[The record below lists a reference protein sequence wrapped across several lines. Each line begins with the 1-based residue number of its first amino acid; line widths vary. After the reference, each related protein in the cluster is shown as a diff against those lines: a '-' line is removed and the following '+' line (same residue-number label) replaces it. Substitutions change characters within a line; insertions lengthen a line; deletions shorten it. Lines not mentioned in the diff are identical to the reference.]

1 MTDPLQARVVAA
13 LGEHYEVEGEIGRGG
28 MAVVYRALDRRLNRR
43 VAIKVLP
50 PELAYDPAIRT
61 RFTRE
66 AQTAAQLSHP
76 HIVPIYDVGER
87 DGVAYF
93 VMAEITG
100 GNLAALL
107 ANEPR
112 QPIDEVRRLICEIA
126 DALAY
131 AHTRGV
137 IHRDIKPDNILL
149 DGDTGRAM
157 VTDFGIARA
166 IEAGSRLTV
175 TGNAVGTP
183 TYMSPEQATGER
195 LVDGR
200 SDIYSLGVIGYQML
214 VGRVPFAASNSMAL
228 MLKHVSERP
237 VPISE
242 LRPDAPRSLQEAVER
257 ALLKAPDDRWPSASA
272 LRDMLLSQR
281 SSAAPWRTSA
291 REPVRFNSPI
301 PSPAPQSRRR
311 EQRRNRSGELVLPQL
326 PDANKYVVP
335 QLVMEA
341 PAYSELSAEQKADLR
356 LWHGR
361 TQLLDRIKAIRGYS
375 IVAVATAI
383 AGVTL
388 AVAGAAE
395 GIPPAV
401 FAIVPP
407 YHMLRKLWKRSQS
420 LRAAGLTLRRV
431 FLMPRAKWVI
441 KDTTPKTAAPTLPK
455 PGTLERLVAP
465 EILASP
471 EGQALRRAAQD
482 RASLMAIYQG
492 LPKPERVQL
501 IDVEPTSKALLERA
515 AHLAQLIHRLDEN
528 LDGSALVAL
537 EARIAAAES
546 DASPAEASAPERQR
560 RLTLLRHQ
568 RASIQELS
576 DHRDQLARQF
586 DSACLALGN
595 LYLDLVKFRSSGQ
608 QSMLADLSNAT
619 QEARALSRDIGY
631 ALQAAGEVRDL

>member
-1 MTDPLQARVVAA
+1 MTDSLQARVVAA
-13 LGEHYEVEGEIGRGG
+13 LGDHYEVEGEIGRGG
-28 MAVVYRALDRRLNRR
+28 MAVVYRALDRRLRRR

-112 QPIDEVRRLICEIA
+112 QSVAEVRRMLCEIA

-166 IEAGSRLTV
+166 IGAGSRLTV

-183 TYMSPEQATGER
+183 TYMSPEQAIGER

-214 VGRVPFAASNSMAL
+214 AGRVPFQAGNAMAL

-237 VPISE
+237 VPIGE
-242 LRPDAPRSLQEAVER
+242 LRTDAPRSLQEAVER
-257 ALLKAPDDRWPSASA
+257 ALLKAPEDRWPNASA
-272 LRDMLLSQR
+272 MRDLLLADHASV
-281 SSAAPWRTSA
+281 APWRTSQ
-291 REPVRFNSPI
+291 REPVRFNSPV
-301 PSPAPQSRRR
+301 PQSRRG
-311 EQRRNRSGELVLPQL
+311 EQRAVRADKQK
-326 PDANKYVVP
+326 PDAMPSVVP
-335 QLVMEA
+335 QRVVQA
-341 PAYSELSAEQKADLR
+341 PGYADLSAEQKADLR

-361 TQLLDRIKAIRGYS
+361 TQLMDRIKAIRGYS
-375 IVAVATAI
+375 VVAVATAI
-383 AGVTL
+383 AGVSL
-388 AVAGAAE
+388 AVVGADE
-395 GIPPAV
+395 GFPIALFAV
-401 FAIVPP
+401 GPP
-407 YHMLRKLWKRSQS
+407 YHMLRKLYKRSQS
-420 LRAAGLTLRRV
+420 LQAAGVRLRRL

-441 KDTTPKTAAPTLPK
+441 KDVTPKPTALASAK
-455 PGTLERLVAP
+455 PGTLERLVTP
-465 EILASP
+465 EVLASP
-471 EGQALRRAAQD
+471 EGHALRRAAQD
-482 RASLMAIYQG
+482 RASVMAIYQG
-492 LPKPERVQL
+492 LPKGDRVEL
-501 IDVEPTSKALLERA
+501 LDVDPTSLALLERA
-515 AHLAQLIHRLDEN
+515 AHLAGLLHRLD
-528 LDGSALVAL
+528 GSLGGNVLGELAT
-537 EARIAAAES
+537 RISAAES
-546 DASPAEASAPERQR
+546 DPVSSESER
-560 RLTLLRHQ
+560 RLSLLHHQ
-568 RASIQELS
+568 RVSIQELT
-576 DHRDQLARQF
+576 DHRDLLARQF

-595 LYLDLVKFRSSGQ
+595 LYLDMVKFQSSGQ
-608 QSMLADLSNAT
+608 QSTLSDLSNAT
-619 QEARALSRDIGY
+619 QQARALSRDIGY
-631 ALQAAGEVRDL
+631 ALEAAGEVRKL